1 MILFLT
7 GATSSLLKSDVAPQ
21 SDPNKSLGGWVS
33 SSPVPNAAL
42 NELFDLVSTGMLS
55 DLPKETLALGLIN
68 QLSVPVTNVRLSIVV
83 GQSPICEWRVAATAL
98 SEDLRMES
106 IPNRYSEPLSAVF
119 YDATF
124 QRASVEFEINGEP
137 IEGDQFLILPL
148 SITIDVIENGVKG
161 FWNGLKTACKQSSI
175 YVAERLSDRR
185 FRISYADETI
195 VSEDGIECQCIK
207 DSDAD
212 INFIDK
218 MRNGSTNSV
227 ILVDSEQQITPGGG
241 IGLWLQREV
250 SSDWERPTDQELIE
264 MKNRGEILPTVEQAE
279 VVITYD
285 EVTEETTEEQGE

>member
-7 GATSSLLKSDVAPQ
+7 GATSSLRKSDVAPQ
-21 SDPNKSLGGWVS
+21 ADPNKSLGGWVS

-55 DLPKETLALGLIN
+55 DRPKETLALGLIN

-83 GQSPICEWRVAATAL
+83 GNRPVCEWRIAATAL

-124 QRASVEFEINGEP
+124 QRASVEFEIIGEP

-148 SITIDVIENGVKG
+148 SITIDVIEKGVKG
-161 FWNGLKTACKQSSI
+161 FWNGLKTACKQSPI

-195 VSEDGIECQCIK
+195 VSKDGIECRCVK

-212 INFIDK
+212 INFIGK

-227 ILVDSEQQITPGGG
+227 ILVDSENRIAPGDG

-264 MKNRGEILPTVEQAE
+264 MKKRGEILPTVEQAE
-279 VVITYD
+279 VVITYHPAH
-285 EVTEETTEEQGE
+285 